1 MPRYLML
8 LLLVLISPSQVQAGD
23 WWQRGLEMLKGGGSD
38 TARSSAALTN
48 ADIAAGLR
56 EALRV
61 GTGNVVNH
69 LARENGYY
77 NDPKAHIPLPQSLDN
92 VRDTLATIGMSS
104 MLDDL
109 ELRMNRAAELAAPKA
124 RGMFV
129 DAIQSMTLDDARQIY
144 SGPDD
149 AATRYFQG
157 RMSTP
162 LAAEFKPVINTAL
175 AEAGA
180 IQSYDRLVSRYEQ
193 LPFVPDLKANLAE
206 HVTDYATNAIFD
218 YLAVEEAAIRQN
230 PAKRT
235 TEILQQV
242 FGR

>member
-1 MPRYLML
+1 MPRYLIL
-8 LLLVLISPSQVQAGD
+8 LLLALLSPSQVQAVD
-23 WWQRGLEMLKGGGSD
+23 WWQRGLEILKGD
-38 TARSSAALTN
+38 TAGSSTALTN

-69 LARENGYY
+69 LGRENGYY

-92 VRDTLATIGMSS
+92 IRDTLATIGMSS

-124 RGMFV
+124 RVMFV
-129 DAIQSMTLDDARQIY
+129 DAIQAITLDDAKQIY
-144 SGPDD
+144 NGPED

-175 AEAGA
+175 GEAGA

-206 HVTDYATNAIFD
+206 HVTDYATGAIFD

-235 TEILQQV
+235 TEILQKV